1 MDVKEPIVVYGK
13 KKFTEEEYLQIEK
26 ASSERHEYYQGEIFQ
41 MHGHGDLLAMSGAS
55 YRHNII
61 FSNLFS
67 GIAFRIKGKSCQP
80 FGPDMR
86 INIPEN
92 TLYTCPVLIEI
103 LSPSTKNNDQG
114 EKFRLYRD
122 IPSLKEYILVDT
134 DLVRIYAFRIN
145 SGGHW
150 ELEEYKSL
158 KDQLSLVSIE
168 GIIPI
173 ADIYERTKIPETAD

>member
-1 MDVKEPIVVYGK
+1 
-13 KKFTEEEYLQIEK
+13 
-26 ASSERHEYYQGEIFQ
+26 

-92 TLYTCPVLIEI
+92 TLYTYPDISIFCGELQSTPQDEDTVVQPTVLIEI